1 MTSMK
6 RLVMTGLPGLLLL
19 AACSSLQVRTDYD
32 TGYDFSTLNT
42 YAWLDDQ
49 APSDD
54 IRVNNSLIIN
64 RVVNAVNSVLQS
76 KGYTLADKD
85 QADFYVTWFGGIENR
100 IRQETIDTWYGHLG
114 YGYDD
119 WGYRGYWPGYIR
131 TYSYEYQQGTLIID
145 FSDRRSKQLIWR
157 GTGEKYLEDDPTP
170 EEITQNINQTV
181 AAILERFPPG
191 NQSPQE
197 EWH

>member
-1 MTSMK
+1 MK
-6 RLVMTGLPGLLLL
+6 WLVMTGLPVLLLL
-19 AACSSLQVRTDYD
+19 TACSSLQVRTDYD
-32 TGYDFSTLNT
+32 TGYDFSTLKT
-42 YAWLDDQ
+42 YAWLEDQ
-49 APSDD
+49 APSED

-76 KGYTLADKD
+76 KGYALADKG

-114 YGYDD
+114 YGYDN
-119 WGYRGYWPGYIR
+119 RGYWPGYIR

-145 FSDRRSKQLIWR
+145 FSDPRSKQLIWR

-191 NQSPQE
+191 SQPP
-197 EWH
+197 